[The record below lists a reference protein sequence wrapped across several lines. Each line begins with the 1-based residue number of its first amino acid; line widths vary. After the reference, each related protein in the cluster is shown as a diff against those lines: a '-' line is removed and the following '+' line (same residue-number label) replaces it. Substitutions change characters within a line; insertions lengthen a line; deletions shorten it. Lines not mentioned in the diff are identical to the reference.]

1 MESIDTMK
9 IDKMAF
15 SVAAGFDAKDEI
27 EYWRSRTPA
36 ERINAVEIMR
46 EINYGPSYSRSIQRF
61 FEIAR

>member
-9 IDKMAF
+9 IDTTAF
-15 SVAAGFDAKDEI
+15 SVAAGFNAKI
-27 EYWRSRTPA
+27 KNEYWRSRTPE

-46 EINYGPSYSRSIQRF
+46 EINYGSSYSRSIQRF